1 MLCREYLAEKTN
13 DKSKS
18 KKALIIGCGIAGPSL
33 AIALG
38 RAGIDSAIYES
49 HDAIPKFGWLTMTA
63 NGTAI
68 WKSFGIFDEILS
80 SSTQIEGM
88 IACDFHG
95 KSIGTIS
102 TGEELK
108 KEYGAGTILI
118 RRETFNKILCDK
130 AKSYGVDIEF
140 GKKLTNIETKTIG
153 NSNGKKV
160 IASFEDDTKAE
171 GDFLVGCDGIHSRT
185 RSLIMPD
192 SPKPT
197 YTGVVLVGGTT
208 KKNNINVNTV
218 QNTIYLTYGKNAFF
232 GYLLPESGEHMWW
245 SYAHNPE
252 STGNDKGEN
261 NQNTTSGEDWKKK
274 LLQTHKDDS
283 ELVRSA
289 INAPEEM
296 HFQFPIYEIPHMPIW
311 HKGLVCLIGDAAH
324 ATSPHVGQGASMAI
338 EDGIVLAKCLRDIQG
353 AQKAFEVFEKLRKT
367 RTEKVVKMAQ
377 RYGDAFTTTNP
388 IKKWF
393 RNKMIPMMIKRGN
406 EPFDWIYS
414 YKVDWDEK
422 IKS

>member
-1 MLCREYLAEKTN
+1 MK
-13 DKSKS
+13 DKGKR
-18 KKALIIGCGIAGPSL
+18 KKAIIIGCGIAGPSL

-38 RAGIDSAIYES
+38 RAGIKSTIYES
-49 HDAIPKFGWLTMTA
+49 QDAIPKFGWLTMNA
-63 NGTAI
+63 NGTTI
-68 WKSFGIFDEILS
+68 WKSFGIFEEILS
-80 SSTQIEGM
+80 ASTQIEGM
-88 IACDFHG
+88 IACDSHG
-95 KSIGTIS
+95 KSIGKIN
-102 TGEELK
+102 TGQELK
-108 KEYGAGTILI
+108 KKYGAGTILI

-140 GKKLTNIETKTIG
+140 GKRLTDIETKTMEKSDERKI
-153 NSNGKKV
+153 
-160 IASFEDDTKAE
+160 IASFEGGTKAE

-185 RSLIMPD
+185 RSIIIPD

-197 YTGVVLVGGTT
+197 YTGVVLVGGTV
-208 KKNNINVNTV
+208 KKNNINMNTA

-232 GYLLPESGEHMWW
+232 GNLLPESGEHMWW
-245 SYAHNPE
+245 TYAHHPE
-252 STGNDKGEN
+252 PAGKEKEEDNQDAASWEN
-261 NQNTTSGEDWKKK
+261 WKKK
-274 LLQTHKDDS
+274 LLQMHKDDS
-283 ELVRSA
+283 ELVRKS
-289 INAPEEM
+289 INAPAEM

-338 EDGIVLAKCLRDIQG
+338 EDGVVLAKCLRDIQDT
-353 AQKAFEVFEKLRKT
+353 QKAFEAFEKLRKM

-393 RNKMIPMMIKRGN
+393 RNRMIPMMIKRGN

-422 IKS
+422 IKP